1 MSIASPSPIQ
11 ITKKQQRK
19 LQFSLTKPNFISQ
32 FNNNKYAIQLNR
44 KAQTPTR
51 RSFPNQTLIRNKSR
65 TPINE
70 NTPKTI
76 FTKKGCGTT
85 LKAIHVNIKQLPS
98 QRTFNNVK
106 QKSKKI
112 IKAMPS
118 HVLTHKTNSLS
129 YSHLSSSRN
138 NEHDEGVK
146 RVITKS
152 RSPSANNI
160 WKSGSSNS
168 KSNNKHIMKYNNNNN
183 TNDLSSSSSMT
194 THNNNNNS
202 SSNRNSNYKCK
213 TNVEKIK
220 IRRRILSPTLM
231 DSNNTVVNKTI
242 SSNPR
247 FIDGSS
253 SNKKYNHNS
262 SNHHKQLSDFTISPN
277 IKNNKTKPSS
287 TIKTS
292 SSLTTKNTIKSKS
305 PILSTTKTHNKS
317 RHTTTIV
324 KKANSISVP
333 IHPKHKE
340 PHFLLSNTNTKDI
353 NRISISQSINPI
365 KINKTPKKEY
375 PNRVSLFLDK
385 ANNDQQPL
393 HNKLPHKKLGISK
406 STTSIKLITKLESI
420 TKKGFSGQ
428 GIKKVNQDNL
438 FIYPNLNNEPTTIYI
453 GVCDGHGI
461 NGHEVSQYISLSL
474 PKQMHNQFQLKNIPN
489 ISTYNSKKLHAI
501 ISDVFIKLNSEI
513 ILNKSID
520 TTFSGSTCVSLIL
533 TPTKLIC
540 ANAGDSRCIVG
551 KYTPHNNNWFSRE
564 LSHDH
569 KPHIN
574 EEKQRIILSGGRIEA
589 YKDENG
595 NYIGPERVW
604 VCNGDVP
611 GLAMSRS
618 FGDDVAQSVGVIS
631 SPEIIEMDI
640 KDEDKF
646 IVIASDGVWEFISS
660 QECVDI
666 VKDFYIQ
673 NDAQG
678 AVSFL
683 YKEASRRWIMEE
695 EVIDDITVIIG
706 FLQ

>member
-1 MSIASPSPIQ
+1 MSVSSPSPIQ
-11 ITKKQQRK
+11 ITKQNK
-19 LQFSLTKPNFISQ
+19 LQFSLTKPTFISQ
-32 FNNNKYAIQLNR
+32 FTNPKYTIQLNR

-76 FTKKGCGTT
+76 FAKKHINT
-85 LKAIHVNIKQLPS
+85 KAIHVNIKHLPS
-98 QRTFNNVK
+98 QRTFNVK

-112 IKAMPS
+112 IKAIPT

-138 NEHDEGVK
+138 ETEKDKHINHINHI
-146 RVITKS
+146 ITKS
-152 RSPSANNI
+152 RSPSVNNI
-160 WKSGSSNS
+160 WKSN
-168 KSNNKHIMKYNNNNN
+168 KQTKHNNY

-194 THNNNNNS
+194 THNNNNN
-202 SSNRNSNYKCK
+202 RNSNCKCK

-231 DSNNTVVNKTI
+231 DSNTVVNKTI
-242 SSNPR
+242 NNSK
-247 FIDGSS
+247 FIDGG
-253 SNKKYNHNS
+253 SNKKHHH
-262 SNHHKQLSDFTISPN
+262 HHKQLSDVTSSPN
-277 IKNNKTKPSS
+277 IKENKTKMNAH
-287 TIKTS
+287 THHTHT
-292 SSLTTKNTIKSKS
+292 TTKNTIKSRS
-305 PILSTTKTHNKS
+305 PILSNSKNHNKS
-317 RHTTTIV
+317 RHNATVV

-333 IHPKHKE
+333 IHHLKHKE
-340 PHFLLSNTNTKDI
+340 THLILSSSKDV

-375 PNRVSLFLDK
+375 PNRVGILLEKS
-385 ANNDQQPL
+385 NDSN
-393 HNKLPHKKLGISK
+393 HKLPQKKLGISK

-461 NGHEVSQYISLSL
+461 NGHEVSQYISSSL
-474 PKQMHNQFQLKNIPN
+474 PKQMHNQFQLKNISN
-489 ISTYNSKKLHAI
+489 ISTYNSKKLNAI
-501 ISDVFIKLNSEI
+501 ISDVFMKLNSEI

-551 KYTPHNNNWFSRE
+551 KYTNHNDWFCRE

-569 KPHIN
+569 KPHIK
-574 EEKQRIILSGGRIEA
+574 EEKERILLSGGRIEA
-589 YKDENG
+589 YKDEHG

-631 SPEIIEMDI
+631 SPEIIEMEI

-646 IVIASDGVWEFISS
+646 VVIASDGIWEFISS

>member
-11 ITKKQQRK
+11 ITKKQRK
-19 LQFSLTKPNFISQ
+19 LQFSLTKQNFISQ
-32 FNNNKYAIQLNR
+32 FNNNKYTIQFNR

-76 FTKKGCGTT
+76 FAKKGSGTT
-85 LKAIHVNIKQLPS
+85 VKAIHVNIKQLPS

-160 WKSGSSNS
+160 WKSSSSSNS
-168 KSNNKHIMKYNNNNN
+168 KSNKHIMKYNNNNNN

-194 THNNNNNS
+194 THNNGS
-202 SSNRNSNYKCK
+202 SASNRNSNYKCK

-231 DSNNTVVNKTI
+231 DSNNTIVNKTI
-242 SSNPR
+242 SSNSR
-247 FIDGSS
+247 FIDGGSS
-253 SNKKYNHNS
+253 SNSNNKKYQSNHCH
-262 SNHHKQLSDFTISPN
+262 HHKQLSDFTISPN
-277 IKNNKTKPSS
+277 IKNTKTKLS
-287 TIKTS
+287 S
-292 SSLTTKNTIKSKS
+292 SSLTTTTKNTVKSKS

-340 PHFLLSNTNTKDI
+340 PHFLLSNTNTNTNT

-375 PNRVSLFLDK
+375 PNRVSLLLDK
-385 ANNDQQPL
+385 ATNDQPL
-393 HNKLPHKKLGISK
+393 HNKHPHKKLGISK

-420 TKKGFSGQ
+420 TKKGFSGK

-474 PKQMHNQFQLKNIPN
+474 PKQMHNQFQLKNITN

-551 KYTPHNNNWFSRE
+551 KYTTHNNNWFSRE

>member
-1 MSIASPSPIQ
+1 MSIASPSTIQ
-11 ITKKQQRK
+11 INKKQHK
-19 LQFSLTKPNFISQ
+19 LQFTLSKQNFISQ

-76 FTKKGCGTT
+76 FAKKGGATT
-85 LKAIHVNIKQLPS
+85 VKAIHVNIKQLPPS

-138 NEHDEGVK
+138 NEHDGGVK

-160 WKSGSSNS
+160 WKSNNSNS
-168 KSNNKHIMKYNNNNN
+168 NGKQHIMKHNNNNN

-194 THNNNNNS
+194 THNNNNS

-231 DSNNTVVNKTI
+231 DSNSTVVNKTI
-242 SSNPR
+242 SSNSR
-247 FIDGSS
+247 FIDGSNSSS
-253 SNKKYNHNS
+253 SNKKYH
-262 SNHHKQLSDFTISPN
+262 HHKQLSDFTISPN
-277 IKNNKTKPSS
+277 IKDTKT
-287 TIKTS
+287 KTS
-292 SSLTTKNTIKSKS
+292 STTKNTIKSKS
-305 PILSTTKTHNKS
+305 PILSTTKPHNKS

-333 IHPKHKE
+333 IHPKQ
-340 PHFLLSNTNTKDI
+340 LLSNTKDI

-375 PNRVSLFLDK
+375 PNRVSLLLDK
-385 ANNDQQPL
+385 PSDQPL
-393 HNKLPHKKLGISK
+393 HKFPHKKLGISK

-474 PKQMHNQFQLKNIPN
+474 PKQMHNQFQLKNISN

-501 ISDVFIKLNSEI
+501 ITDVFIKLNSEI

-551 KYTPHNNNWFSRE
+551 KYTTHNNNWYCRE

-595 NYIGPERVW
+595 NSIGPERVW